1 MLANKLIVRLPQSVA
16 VFGRRTLA
24 ASSEFSRPS
33 TAADESKTEQPNHFP
48 AVASASLPRSVDSRA
63 EASGV
68 LQLAGLVPA
77 GLPPADQ
84 PPSDL
89 QSRLS
94 SSWKILQRDLSG
106 IKLLVTLK
114 WKMRQ
119 AFRRNEPIHTQFLHW
134 VRVQPT
140 KVCVI
145 EVDTGRSFTFRQINS
160 LANKYANFFHQK
172 GFRRGDVIALFMENS
187 ADFFA
192 LWLGL
197 SKLGVIS
204 AWINTNLKL
213 EPLAH
218 SVNTAHATTIV
229 TTPQLL
235 STLRTTISEGL
246 LPRDTQVF
254 SVGKSDVFGEIP
266 DVRAWIYDESEPPIP
281 FGHTFESILCYIYT
295 SGTTGNPKAAVIKQF
310 RYMFMTLASGQA
322 FGIRRD
328 DRIYITMPMYHSAA
342 GIIGIGQTIVHGSTA
357 VIRRNFSAN
366 EFWSDAIKH
375 DASVSQY
382 IGELC
387 RYLLAQKKK
396 DEERKHRIRLMYGN
410 GLRQEIWEEFVER
423 FGIKKIGEVN
433 IDNHVGSCGFIPTFP
448 GIKNLYPMRL
458 LKVNPETNELIRDAN
473 GLCIQCEPG
482 DTGEVVGMIKND
494 AQTSFEGYLDQAET
508 EKKVIRNVFQTGDAV
523 FASGDILYWSKEGY
537 LFFKDRCGDTYRWR
551 GENVSTMEVEGVL
564 QPVMSIQDATV
575 FGVEVQGREGRAGMI
590 GATLVE
596 GADMDKTLAELSER
610 LPEHLPAYAV
620 PLFVRFCKQV
630 ERTGTFKLKKAD
642 LQKQG
647 FDPAA
652 CNGDPLFYW
661 NAEERRYLPL
671 DTQMFVDIQT
681 GAYSRI

>member
-1 MLANKLIVRLPQSVA
+1 MFGRTLAGRIPRTIA
-16 VFGRRTLA
+16 VWGRRTTV
-24 ASSEFSRPS
+24 SSS
-33 TAADESKTEQPNHFP
+33 N
-48 AVASASLPRSVDSRA
+48 
-63 EASGV
+63 
-68 LQLAGLVPA
+68 
-77 GLPPADQ
+77 LPPHRP
-84 PPSDL
+84 PPSDEHEAG
-89 QSRLS
+89 QSIRLPAVVPAFFPYFVHS
-94 SSWKILQRDLSG
+94 LEAAIAFQFANEGFVPAWR
-106 IKLLVTLK
+106 
-114 WKMRQ
+114 MRH
-119 AFRRNEPIHTQFLHW
+119 AFRRNQPLHIYFNYWVHTTPKKQ
-134 VRVQPT
+134 
-140 KVCVI
+140 CVI
-145 EVDTGRSFTFRQINS
+145 EVETGRSFTFKELNELS
-160 LANKYANFFHQK
+160 NKYANY
-172 GFRRGDVIALFMENS
+172 FRERGLQRGDVVALFMENS

-197 SKLGVIS
+197 SKLGVVT
-204 AWINTNLKL
+204 AWINTNLKQ

-218 SVNTAHATTIV
+218 SLHTAHTYTIV
-229 TTPQLL
+229 TTRQLL
-235 STLRTTISEGL
+235 PSLLTTIDEGL
-246 LPRDTQVF
+246 LPKDTTEILT
-254 SVGKSDVFGEIP
+254 VGPNDHSLSDLTVEAQ
-266 DVRAWIYDESEPPIP
+266 DTSEPPVP
-281 FGHTFESILCYIYT
+281 KGLNFESTLCYIYT
-295 SGTTGNPKAAVIKQF
+295 SGTTGYPKAAIVKHF
-310 RYMFMTLASGQA
+310 RYYFMTLASGSA
-322 FGIRRD
+322 FGIRGT
-328 DRIYITMPMYHSAA
+328 DRIYITMPLYHSAA
-342 GIIGIGQTIVHGSTA
+342 GIIGIGQTIVRGSTA
-357 VIRRNFSAN
+357 IIRRSFSAN
-366 EFWSDAIKH
+366 EFWSDAIRT
-375 DASVSQY
+375 DATASQY
-382 IGELC
+382 IGEIC
-387 RYLLAQKKK
+387 RYLLAQPKK
-396 DEERKHRIRLMYGN
+396 DEERRHRIRLMYGN
-410 GLRQEIWEEFVER
+410 GLRPEIWAEFVER
-423 FGIKKIGEVN
+423 FGIKKIGEFYGSTEGNSNMVN

-575 FGVEVQGREGRAGMI
+575 YGVEVQGREGRAGMI

-661 NAEERRYLPL
+661 NAEERKYLPL